1 MSTNG
6 TTCATPLFKTC
17 TVKDVLTENRE
28 EARCIVHS
36 FEADR
41 TGRKFDEIGSGRRE
55 RFNVILYRSW
65 CKRIVG

>member
-6 TTCATPLFKTC
+6 ATCATPFFKTC

-28 EARCIVHS
+28 EARGIVHS
-36 FEADR
+36 LEADR

-55 RFNVILYRSW
+55 RFKVILYRTW
-65 CKRIVG
+65 RKRIVG